1 MHDHRR
7 KCFNATTRSHT
18 SRTLDPCRNA
28 DLAQLEQNC
37 GKGTLLEKIASL
49 IPSYYDTRF
58 ESKRQTIT
66 TTVSKPSAHLA
77 RILSYFHWAINV
89 NGWTYAHVCL
99 QIHNGK
105 KLTWCSHDKHCG
117 VYYNASTHEIVKQR
131 PFALKLTL
139 ANVEHYLHGFT
150 SSKAERTPREK
161 RNVPQAVE
169 CAMLTTKVW
178 KSLL

>member
-1 MHDHRR
+1 MLMFVC
-7 KCFNATTRSHT
+7 KYTT
-18 SRTLDPCRNA
+18 
-28 DLAQLEQNC
+28 E
-37 GKGTLLEKIASL
+37 
-49 IPSYYDTRF
+49 
-58 ESKRQTIT
+58 
-66 TTVSKPSAHLA
+66 
-77 RILSYFHWAINV
+77 
-89 NGWTYAHVCL
+89 
-99 QIHNGK
+99 K

-169 CAMLTTKVW
+169 CATLTTKVS